1 MNEQSDY
8 LTITE
13 ACAAT
18 GLSRKTI
25 WRRIQLKRL
34 QSFKLGTD
42 MRYTYVLRSEVD
54 RLISEPVGQ

>member
-1 MNEQSDY
+1 MNEQPKY
-8 LTITE
+8 MTITE
-13 ACAAT
+13 ASRIT
-18 GLSRKTI
+18 GLSRKTV
-25 WRRIQLKRL
+25 WRRIQSDRL

>member
-1 MNEQSDY
+1 M
-8 LTITE
+8 TITE
-13 ACAAT
+13 ASHAT
-18 GLSRKTI
+18 GLSRKTV
-25 WRRIQLKRL
+25 WRRIQSDHL